1 VCRRGHRLLGRARR
15 GDLAVDVGRLYAVGH
30 RVQVFERGTK
40 TSEDSA
46 KRVGGRAVRLR
57 PAGGQLN
64 TGDGIVS
71 AADSDAL
78 AAWLAIVAV

>member
-1 VCRRGHRLLGRARR
+1 M
-15 GDLAVDVGRLYAVGH
+15 GH

-40 TSEDSA
+40 ASEDSA
-46 KRVGGRAVRLR
+46 KRVGGWAVRLR

-78 AAWLAIVAV
+78 AAWVAIVAV